1 MTGAPLPGAP
11 LPGLPPTR
19 PREHTDT
26 RLEKALVV
34 VGIVALSFN
43 LRPAA
48 VSIGPVVGE
57 ITTGLNMSPVSSG
70 LLTSLPVLAFALV
83 GGITPALAKRVG
95 THRTTLLALVAVVI
109 GLAGRAVVHNPQA
122 FLALSLLAL
131 SGMATSNV
139 LLPSL
144 VKLHFPDRV
153 GLMTSVYT
161 TMLAIGT
168 ATSTLTTVPISEAAD
183 SWRVGIGV
191 WAATALVAAVPWLA
205 LLRHDRALQQSVR
218 TVTFG
223 QIARTRL
230 GWAMAITFGLQS
242 TQAYAAFGW
251 LAQIF
256 RDAGFGAQQAA
267 VLLTVTS
274 AVGIPMSFVI
284 PPLAARFK
292 DHTVI
297 TLTLVA
303 CYLVAYLGLI
313 LAPVAGAYA
322 WAILLGLGMATF
334 PLILTQIALRTK
346 TFSGTAALSG
356 FTQSVGY
363 LLSAPGPFLVG
374 WLGHTT
380 GSWTASLI
388 LLMLLAICLAFSGMF
403 VARPRFLEDEL
414 TQPVR

>member
-1 MTGAPLPGAP
+1 MTDEPFPGDGTPTAP
-11 LPGLPPTR
+11 T
-19 PREHTDT
+19 EHQDT

-34 VGIVALSFN
+34 VGIVVLGFN

-48 VSIGPVVGE
+48 VSVGPVVDE
-57 ITTGLNMSPVSSG
+57 ITSGLRMSPVSAG
-70 LLTSLPVLAFALV
+70 LLTSLPVLAFALF
-83 GGITPALAKRVG
+83 GGLTPGIAARLG

-109 GLAGRAVVHNPQA
+109 GLAGRSTVHNPQA

-131 SGMATSNV
+131 AGMATSNV

-144 VKLHFPDRV
+144 VKQHFPDRV

-161 TMLAIGT
+161 TMLAVGT
-168 ATSTLTTVPISEAAD
+168 AASTLTTVPISEAAG

-191 WAATALVAAVPWLA
+191 WAATALVAVAPWLG
-205 LLRHDRALQQSVR
+205 LLRHDRTLRQSAR
-218 TVTFG
+218 TVTFA

-230 GWAMAITFGLQS
+230 GWAMAVTFALQS

-251 LAQIF
+251 LAQIY

-267 VLLTVTS
+267 VLLTVAT
-274 AVGIPMSFVI
+274 AVGIPTSLLV
-284 PPLAARFK
+284 PPLAARF
-292 DHTVI
+292 TNQSAI

-303 CYLVAYLGLI
+303 CYLTAYLGLI
-313 LAPVAGAYA
+313 LAPVGGAYA

-334 PLILTQIALRTK
+334 PLVLTQIPLRTK

-380 GSWTASLI
+380 GNWTASLI
-388 LLMLLAICLAFSGMF
+388 LLMGIAIALGVSGLT
-403 VARPRFLEDEL
+403 VARPRYLEDEL
-414 TQPVR
+414 TRPAR